1 MFRQLRN
8 YTIYLFITLFALWQC
23 VDAMALPLDSY
34 APSSRFSSGRWV
46 KIAVEETGPHLIT
59 AEQLRRWGF
68 NDVNKVRVY
77 GYGGYTMDEKLTT
90 DGYIDDIPEVLS
102 ESVAK
107 GLVFYAMGP
116 YNLEK
121 LNGIWSRRPNYY
133 SQKGYYYLAESEE
146 SRVSAAVTATPGA
159 TGTPATTFTE
169 TVTHELEQVSPGST
183 GHEFLGENFMQRP
196 VQAFKF
202 DLPGT
207 TDDAVSFRCRF
218 AAKTVGASGRISYNV
233 NGENV
238 ADSGNDIVPVSS
250 DDQKLH
256 YETRTM
262 THDVTVNGQSL
273 ELTISFSSDG
283 SVRLARLDNI
293 NINYQRA
300 LSMNDGVLTF
310 HSPSRS
316 LSLSGIT
323 SETRVW
329 DVTDPSAHRVVDFER
344 SGSNALW
351 SVSAPAGERNYVAW
365 NPDAAMPSPAYVGI
379 VGNHDLHG
387 APVPEMVI
395 ITASQWK
402 EQADKLADLHRN
414 DPLRPLDVMVVDQ
427 DEVFDE
433 FASGVAHIGAFR
445 RMLKMMWDRGG
456 GSASSESRLKYV
468 LLMGR
473 AIYDHRRI
481 TQEVKS
487 LTMPLMPQ
495 WQTED
500 GGFDNTSYTTE
511 DYLTFLRDGSGA
523 MDGTDYHCIS
533 VGRIPVTDKKEA
545 EGVVAKIEAYMN
557 DRTDGQWKNRVLLV
571 ADDGKK
577 DEDNVHMRQMEKVAG
592 VLSSTS
598 GGSNRLYDKA
608 YVDAFPVV
616 NNVADGAR
624 DRMYGKLKQGVAW
637 WWFIGHA
644 NEFSW
649 TGEGLLTLNDLKNVN
664 FTHQPMLYAATCDF
678 LRWDVTTISG
688 AEMLFMARNG
698 IIGAIAA
705 TRPVLI
711 SLNERISLAMAAQ
724 TFATDENGLALTT
737 GEIMR
742 RAKNTLLTR
751 DTNKMRYVLLGDP
764 ALAVAEPQYN
774 MVIDRINGETV
785 TSDAQVTL
793 KARQLVNVEGHV
805 VDKAGALAAGF
816 AGVLTSTLYDADYST
831 TSLGHND
838 NDRMTFEERGERIHV
853 GTGRVADGKFS
864 FVIDMP
870 SEIASNFRPAT
881 LSVYASS
888 ETGTDA
894 AGITRDLYVYGYD
907 DSRDSDVTP
916 PVIETFYLNS
926 EMFRDGMTVSQ
937 APIVIARVSDDCGV
951 NLSSS
956 GVGHQLSLLLDGNEA
971 CQDVVSYYV
980 PGDDGP
986 LWGTL
991 RYQLSGLSEGAHT
1004 LRLRVWD
1011 TSNNMA
1017 ESTIAFNVN
1026 AGARAEIINLYTD
1039 ASPATDHADFYVE
1052 HNRPGKASAVTVTVY
1067 DLMGRIVWSGG
1078 HSAADGD
1085 EMGVPV
1091 TWNLT
1096 DMGGRRV
1103 PRGIYVYRA
1112 VVTVDGE
1119 QHASASR
1126 KLAVTAR

>member
-1 MFRQLRN
+1 
-8 YTIYLFITLFALWQC
+8 
-23 VDAMALPLDSY
+23 MALPLDGY
-34 APSSRFSSGRWV
+34 AASSRFASGRLV
-46 KIAVEETGPHLIT
+46 KIAVEQSGPHLIT
-59 AEQLRRWGF
+59 SDLLRRWGF
-68 NDVNKVRVY
+68 NDVSKVRVY
-77 GYGGYTMDEKLTT
+77 GYGGYTQDDKLTSS
-90 DGYIDDIPEVLS
+90 GYIDDIPEVLS
-102 ESVAK
+102 EQVAR
-107 GLVFYAMGP
+107 GLVFYAVGP
-116 YNLEK
+116 YNMEK
-121 LNGIWSRRPNYY
+121 LNGVWSRRPNYY
-133 SQKGYYYLAESEE
+133 SQYGYYYLAESDE
-146 SRVSAAVTATPGA
+146 SREAGASTATAGA
-159 TGTPATTFTE
+159 SGVPATTFTE
-169 TVTHELEQVSPGST
+169 TVTHEVEQVSPGST
-183 GHEFLGENFMQRP
+183 GHEFLGENFMLRP

-202 DLPGT
+202 DLPGKT
-207 TDDAVSFRCRF
+207 GDAVSFRCRF
-218 AAKTVGASGRISYNV
+218 AAKTIGSSGRIAYAV
-233 NGENV
+233 NGETV
-238 ADSGNDIVPVSS
+238 ADGGNDIIPVAS

-262 THDVTVNGQSL
+262 THNAKVSGESM
-273 ELTISFSSDG
+273 ELTVSFSSDG

-293 NINYQRA
+293 NVNYQRS
-300 LSMNDGVLTF
+300 LSMPGGVLVF
-310 HSPSRS
+310 HSPSAS
-316 LSLSGIT
+316 LSLSGVT
-323 SETRVW
+323 PDTRVW
-329 DVTDPSAHRVVDFER
+329 DVTDPARHRTVNFER
-344 SGSNALW
+344 SGTNASW
-351 SVSAPAGERNYVAW
+351 TVTAAGERSYVAW
-365 NPDAAMPSPAYVGI
+365 NPDAAMPSPTYVGI
-379 VGNHDLHG
+379 ASNHDLHA

-395 ITASQWK
+395 ITASQWR
-402 EQADKLADLHRN
+402 EQADMLAGLHRN
-414 DPLRPLDVMVVDQ
+414 DPLRPLDVMVVEQ
-427 DEVFDE
+427 DAVFDE
-433 FASGVAHIGAFR
+433 FASGVPHIGAFR
-445 RMLKMMWDRGG
+445 RMLKMLWDRGG
-456 GSASSESRLKYV
+456 GSATSDSRLKYV

-481 TQEVKS
+481 TPEVKA
-487 LTMPLMPQ
+487 LTMPLIPQ

-545 EGVVAKIEAYMN
+545 EGVVAKIAAYMN

-577 DEDNVHMRQMEKVAG
+577 DEDNVHMRQMEKVAD
-592 VLSSTS
+592 VLASTP
-598 GGSNRLYDKA
+598 GGRNRLYDKA

-616 NNVADGAR
+616 NNVAEGAR

-637 WWFIGHA
+637 WWFTGHA

-711 SLNERISLAMAAQ
+711 SLNERVSLAMAAQ

-742 RAKNTLLTR
+742 RAKNTLLAR

-764 ALAVAEPQYN
+764 ALAVAEPQYD
-774 MVIDRINGETV
+774 MVIDRIDGEAV
-785 TSDAQVTL
+785 TPDAQITI
-793 KARQLVNVEGHV
+793 KARQLVNVEGRV
-805 VDKAGALAAGF
+805 IDKSGAVTADF
-816 AGVLTSTLYDADYST
+816 DGVLKSTLYDADYST
-831 TSLGHND
+831 TSLGHNE
-838 NDRMTFEERGERIHV
+838 NDRVTFEERGERIHV
-853 GTGRVADGKFS
+853 GTGRVAGGKFS

-881 LSVYASS
+881 LSVYAS
-888 ETGTDA
+888 TDAGTDA
-894 AGITRDLYVYGYD
+894 AGTTRDLYVYGYD
-907 DSRDSDVTP
+907 DSRDDDVTP
-916 PVIETFYLNS
+916 PVIEAFYLNS

-937 APIVIARVSDDCGV
+937 APVVIARVSDDCGV

-980 PGDDGP
+980 PGDEGP
-986 LWGTL
+986 LSGTL
-991 RYQLSGLSEGAHT
+991 RYRLNCLSEGGHT

-1017 ESTIAFNVN
+1017 ESTISFNVN

-1039 ASPATDHADFYVE
+1039 ASPATDHADFYIE
-1052 HNRPGKASAVTVTVY
+1052 HNRPGKATSVTVTVY
-1067 DLMGRIVWSGG
+1067 DLMGRMVWSGG
-1078 HSAADGD
+1078 HNAADGD
-1085 EMGVPV
+1085 EMGIPV

-1096 DMGGRRV
+1096 DMSGRRV
-1103 PRGIYVYRA
+1103 ARGIYVYRA
-1112 VVTVDGE
+1112 VVNVNGE
-1119 QHASASR
+1119 EHASASR